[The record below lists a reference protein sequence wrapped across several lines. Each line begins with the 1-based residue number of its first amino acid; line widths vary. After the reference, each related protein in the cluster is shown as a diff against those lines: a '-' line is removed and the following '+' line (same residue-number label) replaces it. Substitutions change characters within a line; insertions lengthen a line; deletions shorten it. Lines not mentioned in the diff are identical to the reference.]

1 MCGLTPQ
8 VESEAVMKT
17 CLVVDDSSVIRK
29 VARRILEGLDFQIV
43 EAEDGEQAMQVCQ
56 KQLPEA
62 VLLDWNM
69 PKMDGYEFLRQLR
82 RMPGGDRP
90 RVVFC
95 TTEND
100 VAHIARALHAGA
112 NEYIMKPFDRE
123 IVEAKFQEVGL
134 L

>member
-1 MCGLTPQ
+1 MKA
-8 VESEAVMKT
+8 EAVMKT

-43 EAEDGEQAMQVCQ
+43 EAEDGEQALEACRSQM
-56 KQLPEA
+56 PDA

-69 PKMDGYEFLRQLR
+69 RNLR
-82 RMPGGDRP
+82 RLPKGDWP
-90 RVVFC
+90 KVVFC

-112 NEYIMKPFDRE
+112 NEYIMKPFDKD

-134 L
+134 I